1 MCTPTRG
8 WRPRTRD
15 RVISRVARFAGRSQN
30 SRRGDVGS
38 GEWYLTVPGRLAAR
52 TGENYR
58 PLPMRRSLPQLR
70 EGLMTLVR
78 MRQIPAMAALLLALA
93 CGGGGGTGAADQ
105 RVGVQNRPRGAPPA
119 TRTGEANDPQSGRQ
133 GPSRRPLPP

>member
-93 CGGGGGTGAADQ
+93 CGGGGGTGPADQ
-105 RVGVQNRPRGAPPA
+105 CVGGPNGTGGGSPA
-119 TRTGEANDPQSGRQ
+119 TLSGQDNDPPCRFHG
-133 GPSRRPLPP
+133 